1 LKVSVID
8 LGFNSVKLVNYYV
21 NEDNSYEMYEE
32 KRMNVRLGEGL
43 NFTGH
48 LRKKSIQRTINSLK
62 FFRDIINFQS
72 IKNVFPVATSVVR
85 EANNQKEFLKEI
97 DKETGFRFRVLSGKE
112 EALYSYLGA
121 LKSTCI
127 PTALFFDLGGGSL
140 EMVYAENF
148 KIKKFISLPLGAL
161 RLSLSYGRMD
171 DIFSRERYDK
181 MKQYILKSIPDKK
194 ELGISP
200 KAKLVG
206 VGGTLRA
213 IVRYYY
219 NYDYYNQELRNF
231 ELGKKIRNCRLDYE
245 SIEKIHRKFYNM
257 TPKEIARI
265 SDIGKNRANTITAG
279 SCVIDMMMI
288 KLGFGKIVA
297 SASGLRDG
305 ILSSFL
311 ECPSLYST
319 GINNKN
325 SNNDNFDLNQ
335 IQNPLN
341 LSTNG
346 RRRLKKS
353 SNP

>member
-1 LKVSVID
+1 
-8 LGFNSVKLVNYYV
+8 
-21 NEDNSYEMYEE
+21 
-32 KRMNVRLGEGL
+32 MNVKLGEGL

-48 LRKKSIQRTINSLK
+48 LRKKSIQQAINSLK

-72 IKNVFPVATSVVR
+72 IKNVFPFATSAVR
-85 EANNQKEFLKEI
+85 EAINQKELLKEI

-140 EMVYAENF
+140 EMVYTENF

-181 MKQYILKSIPDKK
+181 MKQHILKSLPDKK

-213 IVRYYY
+213 IARYYY
-219 NYDYYNQELRNF
+219 KYDYHNQELGKL
-231 ELGKKIRNCRLDYE
+231 ELGKKICNCTLDYE
-245 SIEKIHRKFYNM
+245 SIEKVHRKFCNM

-265 SDIGKNRANTITAG
+265 SDIGKNRASTITAG
-279 SCVIDMMMI
+279 SCVIYMMMI

-311 ECPSLYST
+311 ECPSLYSI
-319 GINNKN
+319 GVNNN
-325 SNNDNFDLNQ
+325 NNDNDNFDL
-335 IQNPLN
+335 
-341 LSTNG
+341 TKF
-346 RRRLKKS
+346 RAR
-353 SNP
+353 

>member
-1 LKVSVID
+1 
-8 LGFNSVKLVNYYV
+8 
-21 NEDNSYEMYEE
+21 
-32 KRMNVRLGEGL
+32 MNVKLGEGL

-72 IKNVFPVATSVVR
+72 IKNVFPFATSAVR
-85 EANNQKEFLKEI
+85 EANNQKEFLEEI
-97 DKETGFRFRVLSGKE
+97 DKETGFQFRVLSGKE
-112 EALYSYLGA
+112 ESLYSYLGA

-181 MKQYILKSIPDKK
+181 MKQHIFESLPDKK
-194 ELGISP
+194 ELDISP

-213 IVRYYY
+213 IARYY
-219 NYDYYNQELRNF
+219 NYNYCNQELNF
-231 ELGKKIRNCRLDYE
+231 DLGKKIRNCRLDYE

-265 SDIGKNRANTITAG
+265 SDIGKNRASTITAG
-279 SCVIDMMMI
+279 SCVIYMMMI

-311 ECPSLYST
+311 ECPSLYYRV
-319 GINNKN
+319 K
-325 SNNDNFDLNQ
+325 Q
-335 IQNPLN
+335 
-341 LSTNG
+341 
-346 RRRLKKS
+346 
-353 SNP
+353 

>member
-1 LKVSVID
+1 
-8 LGFNSVKLVNYYV
+8 FNSVKLVNYYV
-21 NEDNSYEMYEE
+21 NKDNSYEIYEE

-43 NFTGH
+43 NFAGH
-48 LRKKSIQRTINSLK
+48 LRKKSVQQTINSLK

-72 IKNVFPVATSVVR
+72 IKDVLPVATSAVR
-85 EANNQKEFLKEI
+85 EATNRQDFLKEVYQ
-97 DKETGFRFRVLSGKE
+97 ETGFQFRVLSGKE
-112 EALYSYLGA
+112 ESLYSYLGA

-171 DIFSRERYDK
+171 GIFSRERYDK
-181 MKQYILKSIPDKK
+181 MKQYILKSLPDKK
-194 ELGISP
+194 EFGISP

-219 NYDYYNQELRNF
+219 NQELRNF
-231 ELGKKIRNCRLDYE
+231 ELGKKVLKCRLDYE

-257 TPKEIARI
+257 TPKEITRI

-279 SCVIDMMMI
+279 SCVIDMIMM

-311 ECPSLYST
+311 ECPNLYST
-319 GINNKN
+319 GRNNKN

-335 IQNPLN
+335 IQNPY
-341 LSTNG
+341 LSTGG